1 MTDPQ
6 KELPVAY
13 RFVHQRE
20 RRPMSQWRNWP
31 PDPKSLRKG
40 QRSSL
45 NVEIAWSGGV
55 SDPETIMAR
64 LYSVSKEVTP

>member
-20 RRPMSQWRNWP
+20 RRPMSQWRGWP
-31 PDPKSLRKG
+31 PDKQSLRKG
-40 QRSSL
+40 AQAAL
-45 NVEIAWSGGV
+45 IVEVAWSGGV
-55 SDPETIMAR
+55 SDPDKIMAR
-64 LYSVSKEVTP
+64 LYGVSKEVAP